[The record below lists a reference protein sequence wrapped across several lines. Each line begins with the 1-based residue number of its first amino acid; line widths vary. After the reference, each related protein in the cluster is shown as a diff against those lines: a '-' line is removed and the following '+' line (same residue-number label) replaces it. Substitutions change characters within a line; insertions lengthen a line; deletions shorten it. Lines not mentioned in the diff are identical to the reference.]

1 VGVVTERRADGE
13 LEAQVLEVLWAG
25 GSAATPG
32 EVLDALD
39 GSLAYTT
46 VMTVLT
52 RLWQKGLVAR
62 AKSGRAFAYQAQ
74 LTREEF
80 FAERM
85 RRTLAASSDHRAVL
99 SRFVDGLSASDTA
112 ELRKIMSAPKK

>member
-1 VGVVTERRADGE
+1 MSERRADGE
-13 LEAQVLEVLWAG
+13 LEAQVLEVLWAR

-32 EVLDALD
+32 DVLDAL
-39 GSLAYTT
+39 GGPLAYTT

-52 RLWQKGLVAR
+52 RLWQKGVVGR
-62 AKSGRAFAYQAQ
+62 SKSGRAFAYEAL

-85 RRTLAASSDHRAVL
+85 RRELAAASDHRAVL

-112 ELRKIMSAPKK
+112 ELRKILFGPKK